1 MSAEVTTLSASIH
14 ARLSN
19 LAREKRRTFQE
30 ILQYYAMERFLYR
43 LSESEYR
50 DQFVLKGALMFSVWE
65 IPWRRPT
72 RDIDLRGYVDN
83 EIDTVIRGVREI
95 CEQEVEPD
103 GMTFVSQ
110 SVRGDIIQEFAPYQ
124 GIQINFLGLLGKAR
138 VHMQL
143 DIGFADE
150 ITPAV
155 VDLTYP
161 VLLDAEAPLLKGYPP
176 ETLIA
181 EKLHGIVFLG
191 EINSRMKDFYD
202 IWLLSH
208 QYEFDGEQLSLAVQK
223 TFARRETPIPKKIP
237 VGLTRTF
244 AQEKQG
250 MWEAFLGTFRRDE
263 YVLPDDF
270 SEVIEQIKV
279 FALPI
284 LENAGTKRF
293 SQSDWSPERGWG

>member
-1 MSAEVTTLSASIH
+1 VNAEGTNLSASIH
-14 ARLSN
+14 ARLLN
-19 LAREKRRTFQE
+19 LTREKKRTFQE
-30 ILQYYAMERFLYR
+30 VLQYYAMERFLYR
-43 LSESEYR
+43 LSRSEYR

-83 EIDTVIRGVREI
+83 EIDTVIRSVQEI
-95 CEQEVEPD
+95 CEQAVEPD
-103 GMTFVSQ
+103 GMVFVSQ
-110 SVRGDIIQEFAPYQ
+110 SVRADMIQEFAPYQ
-124 GIQINFLGLLGKAR
+124 GIRVNFLGLLGKAR

-161 VLLDAEAPLLKGYPP
+161 VLLDAKAPLLKGYPP
-176 ETLIA
+176 EAVIA

-202 IWLLSH
+202 IWLLSR
-208 QYEFDGEQLSLAVQK
+208 QYEFDGKQLSQAVQK
-223 TFARRETPIPKKIP
+223 TFARRETPIPEKIP
-237 VGLTRTF
+237 IGLTKGF

-250 MWEAFLGTFRRDE
+250 MWEAFLGTFRRDDDIW
-263 YVLPDDF
+263 PDDF

-284 LENAGTKRF
+284 LENVGTKSF
-293 SQSDWSPERGWG
+293 SQFDWAPERGWG

>member
-1 MSAEVTTLSASIH
+1 MNDECTNLSASIH
-14 ARLSN
+14 ARLLN
-19 LAREKRRTFQE
+19 LAREKKRTFQE

-43 LSESEYR
+43 LSKSEYR

-72 RDIDLRGYVDN
+72 RDIDLRGYVEN
-83 EIDTVIRGVREI
+83 EIDTVVRSVREI

-103 GMTFVSQ
+103 GMVFVSQ
-110 SVRGDIIQEFAPYQ
+110 SVRADIIQEFAPYQ
-124 GIQINFLGLLGKAR
+124 GIRVNFLGLLGKAR

-161 VLLDAEAPLLKGYPP
+161 VLLDTSAPRLKGYPP

-181 EKLHGIVFLG
+181 EKLHGIAFLG

-202 IWLLSH
+202 IWLLSRQH
-208 QYEFDGEQLSLAVQK
+208 EFDGKQLSQAVQK

-237 VGLTRTF
+237 VGLTKSF

-250 MWEAFLGTFRRDE
+250 MWEAFLGTFRRDDDI
-263 YVLPDDF
+263 LPDDF
-270 SEVIEQIKV
+270 SEVIEQIKA

-284 LENAGTKRF
+284 LENVGAKRF